1 MKKYLIMKLK
11 NFAKNH
17 MAGLGLF
24 CILFLC
30 SQALTSCIKDE
41 APNMECDIVSAW
53 VEGEQFAQNF
63 YQPSQMKVEN
73 IPSSEKEITFTVR
86 SLISLPKQLPLY
98 FALTPGATIEPAN
111 GSMQDFTAGPVVYTL
126 TSEDGAWKRQYTVV
140 FKELGLPGYKF
151 SFENVETL
159 QASNKNSYHLFYEFD
174 GSGTRQNIWASGNE
188 GVAIVSYNKPAD
200 DFPTRSVADGYEGKG
215 VCLSTQYAGDLGKM
229 MKKPIAA
236 GNLFLGKFNIGYV
249 LTNPLMATEFG
260 TPIDKVPV
268 RVTGYYKYR
277 PGKEFTNAAMEIDPS
292 RTDEADAYAVF
303 FRNSNEEGKE
313 VKLHG
318 DDVLS
323 SPYIVRKAR
332 VASLPATDEW
342 TRFEMFFEGDDADEE
357 LLKSGGYYM
366 TLVFS
371 SSKEGANFEGA
382 IGSTLYIDEV
392 EISFENED

>member
-1 MKKYLIMKLK
+1 
-11 NFAKNH
+11 
-17 MAGLGLF
+17 
-24 CILFLC
+24 
-30 SQALTSCIKDE
+30 
-41 APNMECDIVSAW
+41 
-53 VEGEQFAQNF
+53 
-63 YQPSQMKVEN
+63 
-73 IPSSEKEITFTVR
+73 
-86 SLISLPKQLPLY
+86 
-98 FALTPGATIEPAN
+98 
-111 GSMQDFTAGPVVYTL
+111 
-126 TSEDGAWKRQYTVV
+126 
-140 FKELGLPGYKF
+140 
-151 SFENVETL
+151 
-159 QASNKNSYHLFYEFD
+159 
-174 GSGTRQNIWASGNE
+174 
-188 GVAIVSYNKPAD
+188 
-200 DFPTRSVADGYEGKG
+200 
-215 VCLSTQYAGDLGKM
+215 
-229 MKKPIAA
+229 
-236 GNLFLGKFNIGYV
+236 LGKFNIGYV
-249 LTNPLMATEFG
+249 LTNPLLATEFG

-342 TRFEMFFEGDDADEE
+342 TRFEMFFEGDDADEK